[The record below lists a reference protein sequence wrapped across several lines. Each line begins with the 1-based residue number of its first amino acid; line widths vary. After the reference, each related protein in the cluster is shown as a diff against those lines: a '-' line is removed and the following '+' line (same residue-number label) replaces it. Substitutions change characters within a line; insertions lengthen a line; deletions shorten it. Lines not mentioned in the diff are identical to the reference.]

1 VSQVEK
7 AVSFATW
14 GEPLN
19 WRYGEYTLGNVS
31 AKGFTTLH
39 ILEKV
44 EKPEKVVVVA
54 LETLSSFEAVNSSEG
69 FSDLEKHAREYVRKY
84 LCGVSA
90 EIEILPGILE
100 RREKRGN
107 DQVYVRFRSH
117 PEKEFKP
124 LLLYKMFRSSVEKEA
139 SKIILDVSHGINFMP
154 TLALEAAEECASML
168 AVAGAGDTVLKVYQS
183 DPFLPGV
190 GSQRSKVDSCM
201 PENSEDVQR
210 LGYNLILEKKF
221 TPWDLS
227 HYINYNENNSRKLL
241 TNTAGCSLEGAES
254 IRREYV
260 MPILGAFR
268 LGALVELGEIAKAF
282 PLLDLQRIIESCIEC
297 WKNKRI
303 VEKKIE
309 ENVLEVTSGTRF
321 GQGFTAM
328 LHAYAVTY
336 GARKLLRVP
345 LDRQGKVT
353 EQQMSLEEIK
363 KLRDL
368 LKGSRIIK
376 TIVDREV
383 SKLEKLKQEI
393 AKKNMSLQDWTLY
406 RDVLQQVENE
416 KVPMLSDDTFPRDFI
431 GHAGFHTDVLEIRME
446 HDTLQ
451 VRVRPQT
458 WEKVKKV
465 LVEAPLEQP

>member
-1 VSQVEK
+1 
-7 AVSFATW
+7 
-14 GEPLN
+14 
-19 WRYGEYTLGNVS
+19 
-31 AKGFTTLH
+31 
-39 ILEKV
+39 
-44 EKPEKVVVVA
+44 
-54 LETLSSFEAVNSSEG
+54 
-69 FSDLEKHAREYVRKY
+69 
-84 LCGVSA
+84 
-90 EIEILPGILE
+90 
-100 RREKRGN
+100 
-107 DQVYVRFRSH
+107 VRFRSH

-227 HYINYNENNSRKLL
+227 HYINYNENNSRELL

-282 PLLDLQRIIESCIEC
+282 PLLDLKRIIEICIEC

-465 LVEAPLEQP
+465 LVEAHLEQP